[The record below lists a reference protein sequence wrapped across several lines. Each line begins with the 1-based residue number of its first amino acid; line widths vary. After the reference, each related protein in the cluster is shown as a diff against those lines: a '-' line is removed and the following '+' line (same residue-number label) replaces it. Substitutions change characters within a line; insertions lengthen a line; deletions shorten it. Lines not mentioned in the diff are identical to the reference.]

1 MKSKNPVLGNSQG
14 IVTIGILVV
23 MGVLFFTAFSFGTRG
38 YGYAGSRGYHR
49 GPSFFYWGGAN
60 TYHNPS
66 ARAGSVGGP
75 GHLGGG
81 TSGGK

>member
-1 MKSKNPVLGNSQG
+1 MESENGVTGKSLSTA
-14 IVTIGILVV
+14 TIGIVVV
-23 MGVLFFTAFSFGTRG
+23 MTIFYFSAFYFGKQG
-38 YGYAGSRGYHR
+38 YGYTGYRGYHY

-60 TYHNPS
+60 TYHSPS

-75 GHLGGG
+75 DHRGGG